1 MVCSIAMSVNLLNY
15 HSIYNNWALGKKRQ
29 SYNPIKAIYIELVI
43 YYALTG
49 ALNHCIQVKS

>member
-1 MVCSIAMSVNLLNY
+1 MSVNLLNY
-15 HSIYNNWALGKKRQ
+15 DSIYNNWALGKKRQ
-29 SYNPIKAIYIELVI
+29 SYNPIIELVV